1 MNNIYVP
8 NLNYA
13 CYVVQSEG
21 VIRAYEEVPKN
32 NSDIAY
38 RDYYLK
44 SNYIYK
50 DGYQSFGSYSTLPL
64 CLDSNSL
71 TTEVYYRNDFDSIL
85 IIFFILLLFC
95 FYFPYKII
103 SRAFGRWLRI

>member
-1 MNNIYVP
+1 MIYVP
-8 NLNYA
+8 DLNYA

-50 DGYQSFGSYSTLPL
+50 DGYQSFGTYSTLPV

-85 IIFFILLLFC
+85 IIFFIMSFFLFGI
-95 FYFPYKII
+95 PIKIFK
-103 SRAFGRWLRI
+103 RLFRRFL

>member
-1 MNNIYVP
+1 MIYVP
-8 NLNYA
+8 DLNYA

-50 DGYQSFGSYSTLPL
+50 DGYQSFGTYSTLPV

-85 IIFFILLLFC
+85 IIFFIMSFFLFGIPIMI
-95 FYFPYKII
+95 FKSLFRRFI
-103 SRAFGRWLRI
+103 